1 MSFEEVLSPID
12 SAAEDG
18 DFETVRKLVE
28 QGVTREDL
36 EQAMD
41 TAYRGTKVQPAQE
54 GCIQIVS
61 YLASLGIDIP
71 TYPFQGKRISFT
83 EFMQQQST
91 N

>member
-41 TAYRGTKVQPAQE
+41 TAYRGTKIQPPNKENE
-54 GCIQIVS
+54 GCAQIVA
-61 YLASLGIDIP
+61 YLANLGLEIP
-71 TYPFQGKRISFT
+71 NYPFRLTRIDR
-83 EFMQQQST
+83 